1 MKILAIV
8 IAALGCQLCLGQSL
22 TISGRIVDE
31 QHRPVPF
38 ANVVLLHGSDTL
50 SMVQGTASD
59 LSGRYAFEGVAPGA
73 YLLKASF
80 VGYKT
85 ASARLQAARS
95 RSCDLL
101 LQRDSMSIGEV
112 VVEGERSIRSID
124 KSSYLFSEAQIAQ
137 ASDGRELVATLPNL
151 RIDRTSD
158 ALATVN
164 GKRLLLLING
174 IKASDEDLRLIPADK
189 IRKVELYD
197 VPPIRY
203 MNDAERVVNILT
215 KPLDAGWSGNLYGT
229 LGQMFSNASIT
240 LSHVRGDNRFT
251 FHYGAHINMKR
262 EVRNR
267 ETGRYAY
274 RIGEEN
280 YLYDYLRESLKWGH
294 QHNFGLT
301 YTRSRE
307 QSYDLQIKASAH
319 TDNKWMEA
327 DKRISFARNTLQ
339 EERTGRLTDRTESL
353 VPTLD
358 LYFAKYFSERSTL
371 VVNLVGSYFDNRQRT
386 RSTESGTT
394 GFDDLMLLDNRK
406 SSLIGEAAYLH
417 RFSRAQL
424 TVGYRSQC
432 NFLSNRLRNS
442 VSGQPQNERINT
454 QKHYLYAE
462 ISGKLHS
469 WLYRASLGATADI
482 RSGEG
487 GFRHLTFTPVVML
500 GYAIDRANTLRLAYD
515 SDTRMPEMQQ
525 MSEARILLMS
535 DFYQTGN
542 AELKNAHRQSWRLSY
557 DLQLRRFSLQAALF
571 HEQTRNSLFDS
582 YRSGDGCMLLQ
593 TDNAKRDIR
602 RGFELNLDWTPWKFL
617 RIGGSAEAAQ
627 QLFQPSEASATY
639 RCWSFPVTLYL
650 SANYRNFSFDLYQKL
665 GGTYLS
671 GLYKS
676 GIEKASYVSLGY
688 THGSLRVALQ
698 CFFPFMQDRYSNRT
712 IPESVVRHNTD
723 YHLRSKDHAVALSLS
738 WSFETG
744 RRRAA
749 MRQRIENRDDDSGV
763 FRIK

>member
-229 LGQMFSNASIT
+229 LGQMFSNASVT

-319 TDNKWMEA
+319 TDNEWMEA

-371 VVNLVGSYFDNRQRT
+371 DVNLVGSYFDNRQRT

-442 VSGQPQNERINT
+442 VSGQPQSERINT

-462 ISGKLHS
+462 ISGKFHS

-557 DLQLRRFSLQAALF
+557 DLQLRRFSLQAALSTNRRATACSTPTVRATAACCSRPTTPSGTSAAASSSIWTGRPGSSCASAAAQRPHSSF
-571 HEQTRNSLFDS
+571 SSRRRHPRPIAAGAFPSRSTSRPITGTSRSTYTRS
-582 YRSGDGCMLLQ
+582 SGAPIFRGS
-593 TDNAKRDIR
+593 TRAASRRPPTSVWDIR
-602 RGFELNLDWTPWKFL
+602 TAPCAL
-617 RIGGSAEAAQ
+617 RFSASS
-627 QLFQPSEASATY
+627 PSCRTDTRTAPFPKAWYAT
-639 RCWSFPVTLYL
+639 T
-650 SANYRNFSFDLYQKL
+650 
-665 GGTYLS
+665 
-671 GLYKS
+671 
-676 GIEKASYVSLGY
+676 
-688 THGSLRVALQ
+688 
-698 CFFPFMQDRYSNRT
+698 RT
-712 IPESVVRHNTD
+712 T
-723 YHLRSKDHAVALSLS
+723 
-738 WSFETG
+738 T
-744 RRRAA
+744 
-749 MRQRIENRDDDSGV
+749 
-763 FRIK
+763 

>member
-124 KSSYLFSEAQIAQ
+124 KNSYLFSEAQIAQ

-151 RIDRTSD
+151 RIDRTTN

-229 LGQMFSNASIT
+229 LGQMFSNASVT

-319 TDNKWMEA
+319 TDNEWMEA

-442 VSGQPQNERINT
+442 VSGQPQSERINT

-469 WLYRASLGATADI
+469 WLYRASMGATADV

-602 RGFELNLDWTPWKFL
+602 RGFELNLDWMP
-617 RIGGSAEAAQ
+617 GSSCASAAAQ
-627 QLFQPSEASATY
+627 RPHS
-639 RCWSFPVTLYL
+639 SF
-650 SANYRNFSFDLYQKL
+650 SS
-665 GGTYLS
+665 
-671 GLYKS
+671 
-676 GIEKASYVSLGY
+676 
-688 THGSLRVALQ
+688 
-698 CFFPFMQDRYSNRT
+698 
-712 IPESVVRHNTD
+712 
-723 YHLRSKDHAVALSLS
+723 
-738 WSFETG
+738 
-744 RRRAA
+744 RRRHPRPIAA
-749 MRQRIENRDDDSGV
+749 GAFPSRSTSRPITGTSRSTYTRSSGAPI
-763 FRIK
+763 FRGSTRAASRRPPTSVWDIRTAPCALRFSASSPSCRTDTRTAPFPKAWYATTRTTT